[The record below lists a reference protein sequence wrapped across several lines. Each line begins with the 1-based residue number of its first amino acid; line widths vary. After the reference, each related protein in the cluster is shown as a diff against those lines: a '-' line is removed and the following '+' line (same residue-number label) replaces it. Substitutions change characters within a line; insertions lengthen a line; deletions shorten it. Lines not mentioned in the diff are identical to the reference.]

1 MFFMPEC
8 IGFNNIHMHA
18 GIIHHS
24 LMSCQQSVI
33 WPIMHEAG
41 IMDGRHW
48 NRVHRLPCLFSLPCH
63 ARLWFS
69 FLQLGDS
76 SHSTF
81 LTVTVSSVSYGQF
94 WGARVKWELTSEI
107 VVIFCCVYYY
117 LLYHSGFIHINFL
130 PLGLWF
136 PIWSGIFLFCCLNDL
151 GLFPDNNNISIINS
165 IILPLKRY
173 SRQIGSI
180 VCTKR
185 NAPLYILIHTQ
196 RICVFQDQQTWIRR
210 SQKRQQQRTWPHLHD
225 TLHSHESRNY
235 MYNTQCKYCLPG
247 AHCRYNWN

>member
-1 MFFMPEC
+1 MPEC

-107 VVIFCCVYYY
+107 VVIFCWLCIITSCTTVVSFTSIFC
-117 LLYHSGFIHINFL
+117 LLTSGSPSDLAFFFSAAL
-130 PLGLWF
+130 MTLGF
-136 PIWSGIFLFCCLNDL
+136 S
-151 GLFPDNNNISIINS
+151 
-165 IILPLKRY
+165 
-173 SRQIGSI
+173 
-180 VCTKR
+180 
-185 NAPLYILIHTQ
+185 LITTT
-196 RICVFQDQQTWIRR
+196 FQ
-210 SQKRQQQRTWPHLHD
+210 
-225 TLHSHESRNY
+225 
-235 MYNTQCKYCLPG
+235 
-247 AHCRYNWN
+247 

>member
-1 MFFMPEC
+1 MQVLLITHLPTVRDLTNHNNHSWIWNHGWAASKQRLQAPPAFFLS
-8 IGFNNIHMHA
+8 HA
-18 GIIHHS
+18 MLG
-24 LMSCQQSVI
+24 L
-33 WPIMHEAG
+33 
-41 IMDGRHW
+41 R
-48 NRVHRLPCLFSLPCH
+48 
-63 ARLWFS
+63 FS

-76 SHSTF
+76 SQASF
-81 LTVTVSSVSYGQF
+81 STVTVPSVSYGQF
-94 WGARVKWELTSEI
+94 WGVRVKWELTSEI
-107 VVIFCCVYYY
+107 VVICCCVYYY

-180 VCTKR
+180 VCNKR

-247 AHCRYNWN
+247 AVVTKTWNDLKPPKTI